1 MRDPRPGGTLE
12 HPSAGAVPAPKASH
26 GVSLV
31 ATAALLALWGGV
43 TLGAQRLTPTIAAI
57 ARSVEVALGLDV
69 LPGPDTGRDDP
80 QEGG

>member
-1 MRDPRPGGTLE
+1 
-12 HPSAGAVPAPKASH
+12 
-26 GVSLV
+26 V
-31 ATAALLALWGGV
+31 ATAALLALWAGV
-43 TLGAQRLTPTIAAI
+43 TLGAQALTPTIAAI